1 MLKLNTF
8 SKGDAMNSDD
18 TDFLRKIT
26 DLVIEAAHKGIPE
39 DVILEH
45 VEDGLYI
52 VFGPRDTKESVAND
66 DTDKE
71 SSEDEDADYDED
83 DDYDDEDED
92 LAEE

>member
-1 MLKLNTF
+1 
-8 SKGDAMNSDD
+8 MNSDD
-18 TDFLRKIT
+18 ADFLRKIT

-39 DVILEH
+39 DVIFEH

-66 DTDKE
+66 DTLKE
-71 SSEDEDADYDED
+71 SSEDEDEDEDADYDDED
-83 DDYDDEDED
+83 DDYEDEDED

>member
-1 MLKLNTF
+1 
-8 SKGDAMNSDD
+8 MNSDNA
-18 TDFLRKIT
+18 DFLRKIT

-66 DTDKE
+66 DTDDIDDADEE
-71 SSEDEDADYDED
+71 SSEDEDVDYDED
-83 DDYDDEDED
+83 DDDDDDDYEDED
-92 LAEE
+92 LSEE

>member
-1 MLKLNTF
+1 
-8 SKGDAMNSDD
+8 MNSDSA
-18 TDFLRKIT
+18 DFLRKIT

-66 DTDKE
+66 DTDDADEE
-71 SSEDEDADYDED
+71 SSEDEDEDVDYDED
-83 DDYDDEDED
+83 DDDYEDED
-92 LAEE
+92 LSEE